1 MTSIITNQFPKE
13 ENPTDNKYQLNM
25 EILTSLKS
33 LPGKVVNLQSEKIIF
48 NNEDINKKVI
58 FPEEKFT
65 TSSSISKEILN
76 DPFSPE
82 GEKIHKK
89 SYSTNSVFKPIACY
103 PIKRTTMNYYNLGSM
118 MSFSE
123 QLLPNPSQFNPLK
136 ITDGSYS
143 KNSFYNMMNQDGNGI
158 IINTVNNF
166 NPNCNG
172 NTINNINTFNGINPI
187 ISFLPNF
194 TQSPLINEQILKKSS
209 LNQNKNNIF
218 LNKKRGLYNDNNA
231 NFDIKEIKE
240 TKEELNDNIKNNNN
254 IKNNLPKA
262 KSKFFYV
269 KQSQTQKVENP
280 TKKNLFT
287 VIQKSNYVYRKRKP
301 RKKKLFNG
309 LRYKIK
315 CAHEG
320 CEGIFKT
327 KKQLVY
333 HHYKMSLEC
342 HNDTINLLKM
352 INSTKTLLL
361 KKIEKKEELS
371 KKYAELYRETMKN
384 ISLDEHIETIV
395 GVNFEDKIN
404 KD

>member
-194 TQSPLINEQILKKSS
+194 TQSPLINEKKKKKS
-209 LNQNKNNIF
+209 
-218 LNKKRGLYNDNNA
+218 
-231 NFDIKEIKE
+231 
-240 TKEELNDNIKNNNN
+240 
-254 IKNNLPKA
+254 
-262 KSKFFYV
+262 KSK
-269 KQSQTQKVENP
+269 
-280 TKKNLFT
+280 
-287 VIQKSNYVYRKRKP
+287 
-301 RKKKLFNG
+301 
-309 LRYKIK
+309 
-315 CAHEG
+315 
-320 CEGIFKT
+320 
-327 KKQLVY
+327 
-333 HHYKMSLEC
+333 
-342 HNDTINLLKM
+342 
-352 INSTKTLLL
+352 
-361 KKIEKKEELS
+361 
-371 KKYAELYRETMKN
+371 
-384 ISLDEHIETIV
+384 
-395 GVNFEDKIN
+395 
-404 KD
+404 

>member
-1 MTSIITNQFPKE
+1 MTSIKANQHQKE
-13 ENPTDNKYQLNM
+13 QNMTDNKYQLNM

-65 TSSSISKEILN
+65 TSSSISKEILS

-82 GEKIHKK
+82 AEKIHKK

-103 PIKRTTMNYYNLGSM
+103 PIKRTTMNYYNFGSI
-118 MSFSE
+118 MSFSDN
-123 QLLPNPSQFNPLK
+123 LLPNPSQFNPLK

-143 KNSFYNMMNQDGNGI
+143 KNSFYNMINQDGNGI
-158 IINTVNNF
+158 IINSVNNL
-166 NPNCNG
+166 NPNFNG
-172 NTINNINTFNGINPI
+172 NTINNINTFNGISPI

-194 TQSPLINEQILKKSS
+194 TQNPLNNEQNLKKNS
-209 LNQNKNNIF
+209 LNQNNIF
-218 LNKKRGLYNDNNA
+218 LNKKRGSNSDINPKFN
-231 NFDIKEIKE
+231 IKEIKE
-240 TKEELNDNIKNNNN
+240 AKEELNDNIKNNNN

-269 KQSQTQKVENP
+269 KQSQAQKVENP

-287 VIQKSNYVYRKRKP
+287 VIQKSNYVYRKRKQ

-315 CAHEG
+315 CGHEG
-320 CEGIFKT
+320 CEGVFKT

-361 KKIEKKEELS
+361 KNIEKKEELS

-384 ISLDEHIETIV
+384 IPLDEHIEIIV
-395 GVNFEDKIN
+395 GFNFEDEIN
-404 KD
+404 